1 MKTIADIVGLN
12 KNRLQKGLFGVEIEV
27 EGTNLPDRI
36 EGWSTT
42 EDGSL
47 RGDESY
53 EYVMPKPLDL
63 KGVRKALNA
72 LEVAFETNKSEV
84 FESVRT
90 GVHVHVNAQDFTI
103 KQLFT
108 FSTCYYLLEDLLIR
122 WCGEYR
128 EGNLFCL
135 RTKDAEYVLF
145 ALIDAI
151 QNKNMKYLS
160 SENIRYAS
168 MNFNSLFKY
177 GSLEFRAMRGTRDLD
192 AIYQW
197 TEILS
202 ELRENFTKFKD
213 PAEVIMSMS
222 GEGEDLFLRKILPT
236 TYHLFTDHPN
246 YSLDIRKS
254 ARRVQM
260 MAFSTDWD
268 ELERKSNNIFDNK
281 EKWL

>member
-1 MKTIADIVGLN
+1 MKTMTDILQLPA
-12 KNRLQKGLFGVEIEV
+12 KRIQKGLFGVEIEV
-27 EGTNLPDRI
+27 EGVNLPREI
-36 EGWSTT
+36 TGWTVT

-47 RGDESY
+47 RGDESF
-53 EYVMPKPLDL
+53 EYVMPRPLDL
-63 KGVRKALNA
+63 KGVRNSLNA
-72 LEVAFETNKSEV
+72 LEEAYAACDSDVV
-84 FESVRT
+84 ESVRA
-90 GVHVHVNAQDFTI
+90 GVHVHVNVQDFTV

-108 FSTCYYLLEDLLIR
+108 FATCYYLLEDLLIR

-145 ALIDAI
+145 ALVDAI
-151 QNKNMKYLS
+151 QNKNMKYLAN
-160 SENIRYAS
+160 ENIRYAS

-177 GSLEFRAMRGTRDLD
+177 GSLEFRAMRGTSDLN
-192 AIYQW
+192 AIYKW

-202 ELRENFTKFKD
+202 ELRDNFTKFKD
-213 PAEVIMSMS
+213 PAEVVMSMS
-222 GEGEDLFLRKILPT
+222 GEGEDLFLRKMLPNN
-236 TYHLFTDHPN
+236 YELFIDHPN
-246 YSLDIRKS
+246 YALDIRRA